1 MTFTSARGAPKFA
14 AFQAVDPMMSSIS
27 HWLNVMATLSNCT
40 QVGLTHSSELEFG
53 LITAPSFD
61 EVPDEAVAP
70 VSIAYAAPTVTSVV
84 SLALDEM
91 TGLPMSDTTGG

>member
-1 MTFTSARGAPKFA
+1 MPSHSDNLNTFVPLN
-14 AFQAVDPMMSSIS
+14 SIP
-27 HWLNVMATLSNCT
+27 

-53 LITAPSFD
+53 LVTAPLFD

-70 VSIAYAAPTVTSVV
+70 VSIDYAAPIVTSVV

-91 TGLPMSDTTGG
+91 AGLPMSDTTGG